1 MFLYDYGAQHRNVLT
16 MNKSFY
22 FLLKDLRFSFPHPY
36 SKKFTQVIL
45 NHIQFDHP
53 GAIGLLLLLLD
64 TITWIFLASSPTN
77 QSIFNQ
83 SQILHR
89 NKKVDIDFLFTI
101 EKMVCIHQHY
111 EVKLLIYKKKNKV
124 PKGLL
129 LKFHLALCTYNKI
142 LREQCNNILFN
153 ALLQISNKMI
163 KALGQKINYLKK
175 EKNPY

>member
-36 SKKFTQVIL
+36 SKKFTQVKL

-64 TITWIFLASSPTN
+64 TVTWIFLATSPTN

-83 SQILHR
+83 SQILRR

-111 EVKLLIYKKKNKV
+111 EVKLLIYKKKKQSSERTFV
-124 PKGLL
+124 
-129 LKFHLALCTYNKI
+129 KI
-142 LREQCNNILFN
+142 PFSIMH
-153 ALLQISNKMI
+153 I
-163 KALGQKINYLKK
+163 
-175 EKNPY
+175 